1 MYIHIDHNS
10 GVPISAQMIEQIKY
24 LAVSGAL
31 RGNQKIPSVR
41 GLASQLKLN
50 PTTVARVYRQLEAEE
65 IIFTQ
70 RGKGT
75 FVAPRRS
82 ALTDEEKQRRLAGDI
97 RKLVVEA
104 AVEHA
109 REVDAHGGDGEG
121 LAHLVA
127 GDAVPIRNDSIQASH
142 PLLAVLLA

>member
-10 GVPISAQMIEQIKY
+10 GVPISTQMVDQIKY
-24 LAVSGAL
+24 LVVSGVL
-31 RGNQKIPSVR
+31 KGNEKIPSVR

-50 PTTVARVYRQLEAEE
+50 PTTVARVYRQLEAED

-70 RGKGT
+70 QGKGT

-82 ALTDEEKQRRLAGDI
+82 GLTRGEKRRRLAGDI

-104 AVEHA
+104 GRLGLDYEELLLLI
-109 REVDAHGGDGEG
+109 REEIEG
-121 LAHLVA
+121 LHASEK
-127 GDAVPIRNDSIQASH
+127 GDHGA
-142 PLLAVLLA
+142 

>member
-41 GLASQLKLN
+41 GLAAQLKLN

-70 RGKGT
+70 RGKGA
-75 FVAPRRS
+75 FVAPRRR
-82 ALTDEEKQRRLAGDI
+82 ALTDEETQRRLAGDI

-104 AVEHA
+104 GRLGMDFDDLLMMVRQEI
-109 REVDAHGGDGEG
+109 EELHGAPGSSYDDTAQEKGD
-121 LAHLVA
+121 H
-127 GDAVPIRNDSIQASH
+127 RT
-142 PLLAVLLA
+142 

>member
-10 GVPISAQMIEQIKY
+10 GVPISEQIVDQIKY
-24 LAVSGAL
+24 LAISGSL
-31 RGNQKIPSVR
+31 KGNEKIPSVR

-75 FVAPRRS
+75 FISPRRS
-82 ALTDEEKQRRLAGDI
+82 GLTHEEKQRRLEGDI

-104 AVEHA
+104 GRLDLDFDDLLQMIRWEIKGLNKTAKDDTK
-109 REVDAHGGDGEG
+109 RGDNI
-121 LAHLVA
+121 A
-127 GDAVPIRNDSIQASH
+127 
-142 PLLAVLLA
+142 

>member
-10 GVPISAQMIEQIKY
+10 GVPISEQIADQIKY

-31 RGNQKIPSVR
+31 QGNEKIPSVR

-50 PTTVARVYRQLEAEE
+50 PTTVARVYQQLEAEG

-70 RGKGT
+70 RGSGT
-75 FVAPRRS
+75 FIAPRRGG
-82 ALTDEEKQRRLAGDI
+82 LTCEEKRRRLEGDI

-104 AVEHA
+104 GRLDLDFDDLLGLVQEEIDRLHGA
-109 REVDAHGGDGEG
+109 RDGARGNTAKEEG
-121 LAHLVA
+121 V
-127 GDAVPIRNDSIQASH
+127 NEE
-142 PLLAVLLA
+142 

>member
-1 MYIHIDHNS
+1 MYININHNS
-10 GVPISAQMIEQIKY
+10 GVPISEQIVDQIKY

-31 RGNQKIPSVR
+31 EGNQKIPSVR

-75 FVAPRRS
+75 FIAPRRS
-82 ALTDEEKQRRLAGDI
+82 GLTGEEKERRLEGDI

-104 AVEHA
+104 GRLDLDFDDLLVLIA
-109 REVDAHGGDGEG
+109 REIEQLHEASGSMREKIVQEGE
-121 LAHLVA
+121 
-127 GDAVPIRNDSIQASH
+127 
-142 PLLAVLLA
+142 

>member
-10 GVPISAQMIEQIKY
+10 GVPISAQIVDQIKY

-31 RGNQKIPSVR
+31 TGNQKIPSVR

-75 FVAPRRS
+75 FIAPRRS
-82 ALTDEEKQRRLAGDI
+82 GLTHEEKRRRLEGDI

-104 AVEHA
+104 GRLDLDFDDLLLMIRREIEALHGA
-109 REVDAHGGDGEG
+109 RDGVRDSTAHEKGDCS
-121 LAHLVA
+121 A
-127 GDAVPIRNDSIQASH
+127 
-142 PLLAVLLA
+142 

>member
-1 MYIHIDHNS
+1 MYIHIDHHS
-10 GVPISAQMIEQIKY
+10 GVPISEQIVAQIKY

-31 RGNQKIPSVR
+31 KGNQRISSVR

-75 FVAPRRS
+75 FIAPRRS
-82 ALTDEEKQRRLAGDI
+82 GLTRGEKKRRLEGDI
-97 RKLVVEA
+97 RKLVVESSRLGLA
-104 AVEHA
+104 CEDLLMMIRQEIEALHGVRGGVRDATA
-109 REVDAHGGDGEG
+109 REEGD
-121 LAHLVA
+121 
-127 GDAVPIRNDSIQASH
+127 DSA
-142 PLLAVLLA
+142 

>member
-10 GVPISAQMIEQIKY
+10 GVPISEQIVDQIKY

-31 RGNQKIPSVR
+31 KGNEKIPSVR
-41 GLASQLKLN
+41 GLASDLKLN

-75 FVAPRRS
+75 FIAPRRS
-82 ALTDEEKQRRLAGDI
+82 GLTDEEKERRLHGDI

-104 AVEHA
+104 GRLDMDFDDLLLLIR
-109 REVDAHGGDGEG
+109 REIEKLHGASSGVSDDTTQEGDYSE
-121 LAHLVA
+121 
-127 GDAVPIRNDSIQASH
+127 
-142 PLLAVLLA
+142 

>member
-1 MYIHIDHNS
+1 MYIHIDHHS
-10 GVPISAQMIEQIKY
+10 GVPISEQIVAQIKY

-31 RGNQKIPSVR
+31 KGNQRISSVR

-75 FVAPRRS
+75 FIAPRRS
-82 ALTDEEKQRRLAGDI
+82 GLTREEKRRRLAGDI
-97 RKLVVEA
+97 RRLVVEA
-104 AVEHA
+104 GRLDLSFDDLLLLIRQEI
-109 REVDAHGGDGEG
+109 EG
-121 LAHLVA
+121 LRGARGGVRDDTA
-127 GDAVPIRNDSIQASH
+127 QE
-142 PLLAVLLA
+142 

>member
-1 MYIHIDHNS
+1 MYININHNS
-10 GVPISAQMIEQIKY
+10 GIPISEQIADQIKY

-31 RGNQKIPSVR
+31 VGNEKIPSVR

-75 FVAPRRS
+75 FIAPRRS
-82 ALTDEEKQRRLAGDI
+82 GLTDEEKERRIEGDI

-104 AVEHA
+104 GRLDLDFDDLLALIA
-109 REVDAHGGDGEG
+109 REIERLHEASGSMREEIVQEGE
-121 LAHLVA
+121 
-127 GDAVPIRNDSIQASH
+127 
-142 PLLAVLLA
+142 

>member
-10 GVPISAQMIEQIKY
+10 GVPISTQIVDQIKY

-31 RGNQKIPSVR
+31 RDNEKIPSVR

-75 FVAPRRS
+75 FIAPRRS
-82 ALTDEEKQRRLAGDI
+82 GLTQTEKGRRLEGDI

-104 AVEHA
+104 G
-109 REVDAHGGDGEG
+109 RLDLDF
-121 LAHLVA
+121 
-127 GDAVPIRNDSIQASH
+127 DD
-142 PLLAVLLA
+142 LLALIRREIEELHEASGGVRDGTAQKGD

>member
-1 MYIHIDHNS
+1 MYIRIDHNS
-10 GVPISAQMIEQIKY
+10 GVPISAQIIDQIKY

-31 RGNQKIPSVR
+31 EGNEKIPSVR

-75 FVAPRRS
+75 FIAPRRS
-82 ALTDEEKQRRLAGDI
+82 GLTHEEKQRRLEGDI

-104 AVEHA
+104 GRLGLDFDDLLLLIRQEIEEL
-109 REVDAHGGDGEG
+109 RGTPGGVRDET
-121 LAHLVA
+121 AQEK
-127 GDAVPIRNDSIQASH
+127 GDDNA
-142 PLLAVLLA
+142 

>member
-1 MYIHIDHNS
+1 MYITINHNS
-10 GVPISAQMIEQIKY
+10 GVPISEQIADQIKY

-31 RGNQKIPSVR
+31 AGNEKIPSVR

-50 PTTVARVYRQLEAEE
+50 PTTVARVYQQLEAEE

-75 FVAPRRS
+75 FIAPRRS
-82 ALTDEEKQRRLAGDI
+82 GLTDEEKQRRIEGDI

-104 AVEHA
+104 GRLDLDFDDLLSLIGQEIEQLHEASENL
-109 REVDAHGGDGEG
+109 REKLAQEGE
-121 LAHLVA
+121 
-127 GDAVPIRNDSIQASH
+127 
-142 PLLAVLLA
+142 